1 MYDFCLDVDRFL
13 YLRNYAFR
21 LQQHYN
27 SILRVFQMLNVY
39 INQMVKLLLQQSLT
53 SLQCILTI
61 FDSKQFSVNSIK
73 SYINAV

>member
-39 INQMVKLLLQQSLT
+39 INQMIKLLLQQSLT
-53 SLQCILTI
+53 SFQCILTI
-61 FDSKQFSVNSIK
+61 LDSKQFSVNSIK
-73 SYINAV
+73 SYINTV